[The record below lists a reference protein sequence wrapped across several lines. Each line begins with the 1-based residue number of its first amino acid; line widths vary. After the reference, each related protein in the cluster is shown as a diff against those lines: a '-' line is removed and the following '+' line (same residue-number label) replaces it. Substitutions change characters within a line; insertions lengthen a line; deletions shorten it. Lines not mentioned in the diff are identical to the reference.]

1 MYALKKKIIYYI
13 LSNNNYLY
21 ICFLIRYMGHDE
33 VVINKTTEIFFLVN
47 KKKDIK
53 NTTVL
58 NFTCHIIL
66 SEMCSA
72 YVKLITLTG

>member
-1 MYALKKKIIYYI
+1 
-13 LSNNNYLY
+13 
-21 ICFLIRYMGHDE
+21 MGHDE